1 MGKTALP
8 FALTLILL
16 GSACRQ
22 EEPVATAPTPNVTIS
37 PLPSP
42 TPLQD
47 FVLEGEVQEVWTAA
61 SASADGAS
69 ASSVASPAASP
80 TAGATSTPGGA
91 SASPGAAGSLDK
103 EAAGAIAVELASYFS
118 ETGCA
123 FKAGD
128 LVVIRINPQTTVEP
142 AEEFADAEF
151 PENLENAKVTVNG
164 SLLEPGPNC
173 LPVAESITV
182 LEGAEA
188 RAAPT
193 GAGAV
198 RPRTRARQVRRT
210 PSPTP
215 ARSGAN
221 GAPANPGG
229 DSTGTSDIG
238 VDLGEDPAEN
248 ESPPSAEQD
257 STNENSNDENT
268 TDNGDNSDEDD
279 SGSDQTGED
288 GTGGN
293 EGSGE
298 NQTP

>member
-1 MGKTALP
+1 MGKIALP

-22 EEPVATAPTPNVTIS
+22 EEPVATAPTPNVTVS

-80 TAGATSTPGGA
+80 TAGATPTPGGA
-91 SASPGAAGSLDK
+91 AASPDAAGSLDK
-103 EAAGAIAVELASYFS
+103 EASGAIAVELASYFS

-142 AEEFADAEF
+142 AELSADTAF
-151 PENLENAKVTVNG
+151 PENLENARVTVNG
-164 SLLEPGPNC
+164 NLLEPGPNC
-173 LPVAESITV
+173 LPVAESLTV

-188 RAAPT
+188 SQAQT
-193 GAGAV
+193 SGGAV

-215 ARSGAN
+215 ARN
-221 GAPANPGG
+221 GASGTAADPGG
-229 DSTGTSDIG
+229 NSTGTSDIG
-238 VDLGEDPAEN
+238 VDLGEDLPEN
-248 ESPPSAEQD
+248 ENPPSTDEE
-257 STNENSNDENT
+257 STENSNDEDT
-268 TDNGDNSDEDD
+268 TDNGDTTDEDD
-279 SGSDQTGED
+279 SGSDQTAED
-288 GTGGN
+288 GAGGSQ
-293 EGSGE
+293 GSGE
-298 NQTP
+298 DQTS